1 MIKRISILL
10 SGTGLICLLLIN
22 CTREE
27 VTLSS
32 LLSEMTHRENLSY
45 FPARHFVLRQFS
57 SYNRASVAKDKDGWY
72 ANSDMSHFLRIEKNG
87 GRREFVM
94 FDADGPGTVVR
105 WWMTF
110 YKAQNGT
117 IRIYLDND
125 TLPLLEGKPSEL
137 LRGKMIADPPLAVAV
152 QAGAPLGEEGRDYDH
167 NFYVP
172 LPFSDHCKITYEC
185 DSLVLRYEDEGVK
198 VPEGYWW
205 PDVFYN
211 IGYRAYDKGTCVR
224 SVTLAELKSLRQEI
238 DNAGRKLSDETG
250 QKEKVITF
258 ERSIPSGDSVVV
270 RINAS
275 NNAINRLEAL
285 ISSDNLPQ
293 ALRSVVLDA
302 SFDGRRTI
310 WVPVGEFFGTG
321 YDTVP
326 HKTWM
331 NEADGKG
338 KFKSFWT
345 MPFRESCTL
354 RFRNYGNTTV
364 TVKGEAVIGKYR
376 WTSFSLYFGSSW
388 HEYNHIRTRTSD
400 GNHFDLNFVDL
411 KGQGIYVGDQIA
423 LYNNSWL
430 WWGEGDEKIFVDGES
445 FPSSFGTGSEDYY
458 GYSFGRNAVFS
469 HPFLSQPVGTGNEN
483 FGPTVNIRLRSLDA
497 IPFMSGISSNIE
509 LWHWADIKMNYALT
523 TFYYIHAPFSTNIAP
538 DPESVRNPVVFSK
551 IDFTLGEK

>member
-331 NEADGKG
+331 NQADGKG
-338 KFKSFWT
+338 RLKSFWI
-345 MPFRESCTL
+345 MPFRASCVL
-354 RFRNYGNTTV
+354 KFRNYGKSTV
-364 TVKGEAVIGKYR
+364 SVSGVT
-376 WTSFSLYFGSSW
+376 
-388 HEYNHIRTRTSD
+388 
-400 GNHFDLNFVDL
+400 
-411 KGQGIYVGDQIA
+411 GI
-423 LYNNSWL
+423 
-430 WWGEGDEKIFVDGES
+430 
-445 FPSSFGTGSEDYY
+445 
-458 GYSFGRNAVFS
+458 
-469 HPFLSQPVGTGNEN
+469 
-483 FGPTVNIRLRSLDA
+483 
-497 IPFMSGISSNIE
+497 
-509 LWHWADIKMNYALT
+509 
-523 TFYYIHAPFSTNIAP
+523 
-538 DPESVRNPVVFSK
+538 
-551 IDFTLGEK
+551 